1 MRHRLISNAK
11 TFLLVASV
19 KSEFHTFISAAVGA
33 KPAVIKAA
41 LREDEPPGPYRGH

>member
-33 KPAVIKAA
+33 KPAEAA